1 MISLAPWLSQ
11 TPGLEPM
18 CKGKVPRW
26 TVCRDG
32 MWGKVEGNAWME
44 SGSSVFM
51 KKYWSRSLCMF
62 QSAGKLIWVLFPIC
76 QILLNG
82 DQPYLHPK
90 AEVSSFIYVE
100 RWKAVVTMTSPL
112 TTECFSHPI
121 SKNII
126 RLFWES
132 FCGGQA
138 SGDVIQQRATGWI
151 QNLGCCGK
159 DTASGY
165 VAHSGHHKFVT
176 ELQSK
181 YKAGE

>member
-1 MISLAPWLSQ
+1 MMMISLAPWLSHP
-11 TPGLEPM
+11 PGLEPM

-112 TTECFSHPI
+112 TTECFSRPI
-121 SKNII
+121 FKNYCYSIIFLCLFKGASERGCHTSKGD
-126 RLFWES
+126 RLDPKPGVLRQGHSFWI
-132 FCGGQA
+132 CCPQWA
-138 SGDVIQQRATGWI
+138 SQVCYRTP
-151 QNLGCCGK
+151 K
-159 DTASGY
+159 
-165 VAHSGHHKFVT
+165 
-176 ELQSK
+176 
-181 YKAGE
+181 

>member
-112 TTECFSHPI
+112 TTECFSRPI
-121 SKNII
+121 FKNCYSII
-126 RLFWES
+126 FLCLFKGASETGCHTAKGDRLDPKPWVLRQGHRFWI
-132 FCGGQA
+132 CCPQWA
-138 SGDVIQQRATGWI
+138 SQVCYRTP
-151 QNLGCCGK
+151 K
-159 DTASGY
+159 
-165 VAHSGHHKFVT
+165 
-176 ELQSK
+176 
-181 YKAGE
+181 